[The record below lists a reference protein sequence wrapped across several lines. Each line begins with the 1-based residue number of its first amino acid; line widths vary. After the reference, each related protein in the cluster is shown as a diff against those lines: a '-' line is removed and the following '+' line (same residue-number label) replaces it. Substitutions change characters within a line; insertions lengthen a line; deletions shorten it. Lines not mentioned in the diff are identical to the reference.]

1 MPWQN
6 SGGGWQGGGRGG
18 GPWGG
23 GPQGPRG
30 PGGSPPPN
38 IDDLVRKVQ
47 ERLRKLL
54 PGRGG
59 SSGLTVVLLV
69 ALALWG
75 LTGFYR
81 VGVDEQGVVLR
92 FGKYQE
98 STLPGL
104 HWHLPWPIETALTP
118 SVTKRN
124 QVDVGFLQG
133 MARGGRTANLLEESL
148 MLTGDENIVDVAFTV
163 FWRIK
168 DAKEYLF
175 NIEPP
180 QEATVKAV
188 AESVMREIVGKTP
201 IQRALTEGRRDIEE
215 SSRKRI
221 QEVLDG
227 YRAGIRILEV
237 KLEKVDPPSQV
248 IEAFRDV
255 QAAEADRERFRN
267 EAERYANK
275 IIPAARGNANQML
288 QEAEAYREQVIAGAE
303 GDAARFLSVYE
314 EYRQAKDVTKQ
325 RMYLETM
332 EEILRGVDKVILDGK
347 AGGVVPYLALPEID
361 RRRRSTPS
369 GDNQGGGQ

>member
-23 GPQGPRG
+23 GPQGPRR

-38 IDDLVRKVQ
+38 IDDLIRKGQ

-59 SSGLTVVLLV
+59 GSGLVAVLVIALV
-69 ALALWG
+69 LWS

-104 HWHLPWPIETALTP
+104 HWHLPWPIEAALTP

-124 QVDVGFLQG
+124 QVDIGFRQG
-133 MARGGRTANLLEESL
+133 MGQRGRPSGLLDESL
-148 MLTGDENIVDVAFTV
+148 MLTGDENIVDIAFTV

-168 DAKEYLF
+168 DAKDYLF

-180 QEATVKAV
+180 QSATVKAV

-201 IQRALTEGRRDIEE
+201 IQRALTEGRREIEE
-215 SSRKRI
+215 SSRTRI

-227 YRAGIRILEV
+227 YQAGIQILEV

-275 IIPAARGNANQML
+275 IIPEARGKANQML

-314 EYRQAKDVTKQ
+314 EYRQAKDVTRQ

-332 EEILRGVDKVILDGK
+332 EKILSGVDKVILDEK
-347 AGGVVPYLALPEID
+347 AGNVVPYLALPELEK
-361 RRRRSTPS
+361 RRRSPPS
-369 GDNQGGGQ
+369 GGNRGGGQ